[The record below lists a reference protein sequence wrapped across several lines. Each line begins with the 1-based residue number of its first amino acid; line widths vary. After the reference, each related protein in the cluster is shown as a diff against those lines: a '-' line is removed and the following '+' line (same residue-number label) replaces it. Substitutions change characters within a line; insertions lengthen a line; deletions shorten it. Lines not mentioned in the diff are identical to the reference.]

1 MYINAL
7 GADIPSPHT
16 TDSLAG
22 FLAPPKYQDKFFLA
36 LWITD
41 FKNYDSPPMTTN
53 LYQQNIYG
61 LLGVSYNATQKEI
74 NEAYDRMIK
83 HFDSSPVNSSYAM
96 QPSLEERIAL
106 VQEAYDTLSNDKK
119 RSAYDQSINSQV
131 TKITPNS
138 AQAAGRQM
146 KLSLHRNKQSNQKS
160 TRLNVYQ
167 DYYGFSEKPFD
178 LTPDPK
184 YLYLSPKHKEVLAHL
199 VYGLQENNGFLKII
213 GEVGTGKT
221 MICRSFLQELRTD
234 FSIAY
239 VFNPAINE
247 LELLQTINSEL
258 GLPSEM
264 DSKKKLV
271 DTLNVFLLS
280 ERKKGHRVVVI
291 IDEAQ
296 ALQVKVLDQLRLLSN
311 LETDTEKLI
320 QIVLIG
326 QPELDQL
333 LKKSELRQ
341 LRQRITIS
349 WELLPLNRDETRGY
363 IQHRVNVALGKGR
376 VQFARSAVELI
387 YKYSH
392 GIPRMINVLADR
404 SLLIAYTMNTKKI
417 TPKIVR
423 TAVKDVGGLTP
434 LPTWMGTLWKSVL
447 PGLLALTILLFGAN
461 YLMLSDFTKANRE
474 EKDINLLI
482 KENPIIELPQAGTSA
497 RKELEPV
504 IHNNKANAQNPSP
517 AIELLKARRIP
528 STKPLIISQQD
539 KLVTY
544 LASLSLNESRLEAT
558 NWILKK
564 WNIDIAS
571 YQNKGESLLKA
582 IAEEQKLL
590 AYDLNANFDKLA
602 IFNYP
607 AILEI
612 ALPNAQG
619 TKYLS
624 LVSINGEDGIFG
636 SVDRIEMPLK
646 VIDLMWTHKAIILW
660 KDFESLP
667 ERFGTGFE
675 GKQAIWLQKNLRLLG
690 FFKGREAPS
699 YGPNTQ
705 LSVAKFQRKHHIKD
719 DGQFGT
725 ESKIMLYGLSNIYQT
740 PKLLNP

>member
-1 MYINAL
+1 
-7 GADIPSPHT
+7 
-16 TDSLAG
+16 
-22 FLAPPKYQDKFFLA
+22 
-36 LWITD
+36 
-41 FKNYDSPPMTTN
+41 MTTN

-83 HFDSSPVNSSYAM
+83 YFDSSPVNSSYAI

-119 RSAYDQSINSQV
+119 RSAYDQSITQV
-131 TKITPNS
+131 AKTTPNS

-271 DTLNVFLLS
+271 DTLNFFLLS

-363 IQHRVNVALGKGR
+363 IQHRINVALGKGR

-461 YLMLSDFTKANRE
+461 YLMLLDFTKANRE

-482 KENPIIELPQAGTSA
+482 KGNPIITNGHISSKTRVPTIELPRAGTPPL
-497 RKELEPV
+497 KELEP
-504 IHNNKANAQNPSP
+504 IKHNNKANAQDSSS

-582 IAEEQKLL
+582 IADEQKLL

-602 IFNYP
+602 VFNYP

>member
-1 MYINAL
+1 
-7 GADIPSPHT
+7 
-16 TDSLAG
+16 
-22 FLAPPKYQDKFFLA
+22 
-36 LWITD
+36 
-41 FKNYDSPPMTTN
+41 MTTN

-119 RSAYDQSINSQV
+119 RSAYDQSINTQV

-138 AQAAGRQM
+138 VQAAGRQM

-271 DTLNVFLLS
+271 DTLNAFLLS

-363 IQHRVNVALGKGR
+363 IQHRINVALGKGR

-423 TAVKDVGGLTP
+423 PAVKDVGGLTP

-482 KENPIIELPQAGTSA
+482 KENPIITNGHISSKTRVPTIELPRAGTPA
-497 RKELEPV
+497 LKKLEA
-504 IHNNKANAQNPSP
+504 ITHNNKANAQDPSS

-602 IFNYP
+602 VFNYP

>member
-1 MYINAL
+1 
-7 GADIPSPHT
+7 
-16 TDSLAG
+16 
-22 FLAPPKYQDKFFLA
+22 
-36 LWITD
+36 
-41 FKNYDSPPMTTN
+41 MTTN
-53 LYQQNIYG
+53 LYQKNIYDI
-61 LLGVSYNATQKEI
+61 LGVSYSATQKEI

-83 HFDSSPVNSSYAM
+83 HFDSSTGNVSYSM
-96 QPSLEERIAL
+96 QPPLEERIAL
-106 VQEAYDTLSNDKK
+106 VQEAYDTLSNNEK
-119 RSAYDQSINSQV
+119 RSAYNQSIKAQE
-131 TKITPNS
+131 TKLTPNS
-138 AQAAGRQM
+138 VQAAGHQM
-146 KLSLHRNKQSNQKS
+146 NLSLHKNKQSNQKS
-160 TRLNVYQ
+160 TRLNVYR

-221 MICRSFLQELRTD
+221 MICRSFLRELRAD

-258 GLPSEM
+258 GLPSET

-271 DTLNVFLLS
+271 DNLNIFLLS
-280 ERKKGHRVVVI
+280 ERKKEHRVVVI

-296 ALQVKVLDQLRLLSN
+296 ALQVEVLDQLRLLSN
-311 LETDTEKLI
+311 LETETEKLI

-326 QPELDQL
+326 QPELDDL
-333 LKKSELRQ
+333 LKKSALRQ

-363 IQHRVNVALGKGR
+363 IQHRINVALGKGR
-376 VQFARSAVELI
+376 VQFSRSAVELI

-423 TAVKDVGGLTP
+423 PAVKDIGNLNP
-434 LPTWMGTLWKSVL
+434 MSTWADYLWKNIF
-447 PGLLALTILLFGAN
+447 PGLVALSIFLFGAN
-461 YLMLSDFTKANRE
+461 YLMLPDFNKKKSV

-482 KENPIIELPQAGTSA
+482 KENPIIPNNLISSKPKTPIIDLPPS
-497 RKELEPV
+497 EPLAL
-504 IHNNKANAQNPSP
+504 KKLQSTTPSYKTNSP
-517 AIELLKARRIP
+517 DQIITTELLKPRRIP
-528 STKPLIISQQD
+528 SNKPLIISRQD

-564 WNIDIAS
+564 WHIDIAS
-571 YQNKGESLLKA
+571 YQNKGEGLLKS

-590 AYDLNANFDKLA
+590 TYDLNANFEKLSV
-602 IFNYP
+602 FNYP

-612 ALPNAQG
+612 ALPNSQG

-624 LVSINGEDGIFG
+624 LVSINGKDGIFG
-636 SVDRIEMPLK
+636 SVDQIKMPLK
-646 VIDLMWTHKAIILW
+646 AIDLMWTHKAIIFW

-667 ERFGTGFE
+667 EFFGTGFK

-690 FFKGREAPS
+690 FFKGREAPF
-699 YGPNTQ
+699 YGPNTE

-719 DGQFGT
+719 DGQFST

-740 PKLLNP
+740 PKLLNQ

>member
-1 MYINAL
+1 
-7 GADIPSPHT
+7 
-16 TDSLAG
+16 
-22 FLAPPKYQDKFFLA
+22 
-36 LWITD
+36 
-41 FKNYDSPPMTTN
+41 MTTN

-83 HFDSSPVNSSYAM
+83 HFDSSPVNFSYAM

-119 RSAYDQSINSQV
+119 RSAYDQSINTQV

-138 AQAAGRQM
+138 VQAAGRQM

-423 TAVKDVGGLTP
+423 PAVKDVGGLTP

-482 KENPIIELPQAGTSA
+482 KENPFITNGHISSKTRVPTIELPRAGTPA
-497 RKELEPV
+497 LKELEP
-504 IHNNKANAQNPSP
+504 ITHNNKANAQDPSS

-582 IAEEQKLL
+582 IADEQKLL

-602 IFNYP
+602 VFNYP

-660 KDFESLP
+660 KDFEGLP

>member
-1 MYINAL
+1 
-7 GADIPSPHT
+7 
-16 TDSLAG
+16 
-22 FLAPPKYQDKFFLA
+22 
-36 LWITD
+36 
-41 FKNYDSPPMTTN
+41 MTTN

-119 RSAYDQSINSQV
+119 RSAYDQSINTQV

-138 AQAAGRQM
+138 VQAAGRQM

-271 DTLNVFLLS
+271 DTLNAFLLS

-482 KENPIIELPQAGTSA
+482 KENPIITNGHISSKTRVPTIELPRAGTPA
-497 RKELEPV
+497 LKELEP
-504 IHNNKANAQNPSP
+504 ITHNNKANAQDPSS

-602 IFNYP
+602 VFNYP

-612 ALPNAQG
+612 SLPNTQG

-667 ERFGTGFE
+667 ERFGTGFD

>member
-1 MYINAL
+1 
-7 GADIPSPHT
+7 
-16 TDSLAG
+16 
-22 FLAPPKYQDKFFLA
+22 
-36 LWITD
+36 
-41 FKNYDSPPMTTN
+41 MTTN

-83 HFDSSPVNSSYAM
+83 HFDSSSANFSYAM

-119 RSAYDQSINSQV
+119 RSAYDQSINTQV

-423 TAVKDVGGLTP
+423 PAVKDVGGLTP
-434 LPTWMGTLWKSVL
+434 LPTWMGTFWKSVL
-447 PGLLALTILLFGAN
+447 PGLLALSILLFGAN
-461 YLMLSDFTKANRE
+461 YLILPDFTKTNRE

-612 ALPNAQG
+612 ALPNTQG

-636 SVDRIEMPLK
+636 SVDQIEMPLK
-646 VIDLMWTHKAIILW
+646 VIDLMWTHKAIVLW

-667 ERFGTGFE
+667 KPFGTGFE

>member
-1 MYINAL
+1 
-7 GADIPSPHT
+7 
-16 TDSLAG
+16 
-22 FLAPPKYQDKFFLA
+22 
-36 LWITD
+36 
-41 FKNYDSPPMTTN
+41 MTTN

-119 RSAYDQSINSQV
+119 RSAYDQSINTQV
-131 TKITPNS
+131 AKITPNS

-482 KENPIIELPQAGTSA
+482 KENPIITNGHISSKTRVPTIELPRAGTPA
-497 RKELEPV
+497 LKELEP
-504 IHNNKANAQNPSP
+504 ITHNNKANAQDPSS

-602 IFNYP
+602 VFNYP

-612 ALPNAQG
+612 SLPNTQG

-646 VIDLMWTHKAIILW
+646 AIDLMWTHKAIILW
-660 KDFESLP
+660 KDFEGLP

>member
-1 MYINAL
+1 
-7 GADIPSPHT
+7 
-16 TDSLAG
+16 
-22 FLAPPKYQDKFFLA
+22 
-36 LWITD
+36 
-41 FKNYDSPPMTTN
+41 MTTN

-119 RSAYDQSINSQV
+119 RSAYDQSINTQV

-271 DTLNVFLLS
+271 DTLNAFLLG

-363 IQHRVNVALGKGR
+363 IQHRINVALGKGR

-482 KENPIIELPQAGTSA
+482 KENPIITNGHISSKTRVPTIELPRAGTPA
-497 RKELEPV
+497 LKELEP
-504 IHNNKANAQNPSP
+504 ITHNNKANAQDPSS

-602 IFNYP
+602 VFNYP

-612 ALPNAQG
+612 SLPNTQG

>member
-1 MYINAL
+1 
-7 GADIPSPHT
+7 
-16 TDSLAG
+16 
-22 FLAPPKYQDKFFLA
+22 
-36 LWITD
+36 
-41 FKNYDSPPMTTN
+41 MTTN

-83 HFDSSPVNSSYAM
+83 NFDSSSANFSYAM

-106 VQEAYDTLSNDKK
+106 VQKAYDTLSNDKK
-119 RSAYDQSINSQV
+119 RSAYDQSINTQV

-423 TAVKDVGGLTP
+423 PAVKDVGGLTP
-434 LPTWMGTLWKSVL
+434 LPTWMGTFWKSVL
-447 PGLLALTILLFGAN
+447 PGLLALSILLFGAN
-461 YLMLSDFTKANRE
+461 YLILPDFTKTNRE

-504 IHNNKANAQNPSP
+504 IHNNKANAQYPSP

-612 ALPNAQG
+612 ALPNTQG

-636 SVDRIEMPLK
+636 SVDQIEMPLK

-667 ERFGTGFE
+667 KPFGTGFE

-725 ESKIMLYGLSNIYQT
+725 ESKIMLYSLSNIYQT

>member
-1 MYINAL
+1 
-7 GADIPSPHT
+7 
-16 TDSLAG
+16 
-22 FLAPPKYQDKFFLA
+22 
-36 LWITD
+36 
-41 FKNYDSPPMTTN
+41 MTTN

-119 RSAYDQSINSQV
+119 RSAYDQSINTQV

-138 AQAAGRQM
+138 VQAAGRQM

-271 DTLNVFLLS
+271 DTLNAFLLC

-363 IQHRVNVALGKGR
+363 IQHRINVALGKGR

-434 LPTWMGTLWKSVL
+434 LPTWMGTLWKSLL

-482 KENPIIELPQAGTSA
+482 KENPIITNGHISSKTRVPTIELPRAGTPA
-497 RKELEPV
+497 LKELEP
-504 IHNNKANAQNPSP
+504 ITHNNKANAQDPSS

-571 YQNKGESLLKA
+571 YQNKGASLLKA

-602 IFNYP
+602 VFNYP

-612 ALPNAQG
+612 SLPNTQG

-667 ERFGTGFE
+667 ERFGTGFD

>member
-1 MYINAL
+1 
-7 GADIPSPHT
+7 
-16 TDSLAG
+16 
-22 FLAPPKYQDKFFLA
+22 
-36 LWITD
+36 
-41 FKNYDSPPMTTN
+41 MTTN

-119 RSAYDQSINSQV
+119 RSAYDQSINTQV

-138 AQAAGRQM
+138 VQAAGRQM

-363 IQHRVNVALGKGR
+363 IQHRINVALGKGR

-482 KENPIIELPQAGTSA
+482 KENPIITNGHISSKTRVPTIELPRAGTPA
-497 RKELEPV
+497 LKELEP
-504 IHNNKANAQNPSP
+504 ITHNNKANAQDPSS

-571 YQNKGESLLKA
+571 YQNKGASLLKA

-602 IFNYP
+602 VFNYP

-624 LVSINGEDGIFG
+624 LVSINGKDGIFG

-646 VIDLMWTHKAIILW
+646 AIDLMWTHKAIILW

>member
-1 MYINAL
+1 
-7 GADIPSPHT
+7 
-16 TDSLAG
+16 
-22 FLAPPKYQDKFFLA
+22 
-36 LWITD
+36 
-41 FKNYDSPPMTTN
+41 
-53 LYQQNIYG
+53 
-61 LLGVSYNATQKEI
+61 
-74 NEAYDRMIK
+74 
-83 HFDSSPVNSSYAM
+83 
-96 QPSLEERIAL
+96 
-106 VQEAYDTLSNDKK
+106 
-119 RSAYDQSINSQV
+119 
-131 TKITPNS
+131 
-138 AQAAGRQM
+138 
-146 KLSLHRNKQSNQKS
+146 
-160 TRLNVYQ
+160 
-167 DYYGFSEKPFD
+167 
-178 LTPDPK
+178 
-184 YLYLSPKHKEVLAHL
+184 
-199 VYGLQENNGFLKII
+199 
-213 GEVGTGKT
+213 
-221 MICRSFLQELRTD
+221 
-234 FSIAY
+234 
-239 VFNPAINE
+239 
-247 LELLQTINSEL
+247 
-258 GLPSEM
+258 
-264 DSKKKLV
+264 
-271 DTLNVFLLS
+271 
-280 ERKKGHRVVVI
+280 
-291 IDEAQ
+291 
-296 ALQVKVLDQLRLLSN
+296 
-311 LETDTEKLI
+311 
-320 QIVLIG
+320 LIG

-423 TAVKDVGGLTP
+423 PAVKDVGGLTP

-461 YLMLSDFTKANRE
+461 YLMLLDFTKANRE

-482 KENPIIELPQAGTSA
+482 KENPIITNGHISSKTRVPTIELPRAGTPA
-497 RKELEPV
+497 LKELEPLT
-504 IHNNKANAQNPSP
+504 HNNKANAQDPSS

-602 IFNYP
+602 VFNYP

-624 LVSINGEDGIFG
+624 LVSINGKDGIFG

-646 VIDLMWTHKAIILW
+646 AIDLMWTHKAIILW
-660 KDFESLP
+660 KDFEGLP

>member
-1 MYINAL
+1 
-7 GADIPSPHT
+7 
-16 TDSLAG
+16 
-22 FLAPPKYQDKFFLA
+22 
-36 LWITD
+36 
-41 FKNYDSPPMTTN
+41 MTTN

-119 RSAYDQSINSQV
+119 RSAYDQSINTQV

-423 TAVKDVGGLTP
+423 PAVKDVGGLTP

-482 KENPIIELPQAGTSA
+482 KENPIITNGHISSKTRVPTIELPRAGTPA
-497 RKELEPV
+497 LKELEP
-504 IHNNKANAQNPSP
+504 ITHNNKANAQDPSS

-602 IFNYP
+602 VFNYP

>member
-1 MYINAL
+1 M
-7 GADIPSPHT
+7 
-16 TDSLAG
+16 
-22 FLAPPKYQDKFFLA
+22 
-36 LWITD
+36 
-41 FKNYDSPPMTTN
+41 
-53 LYQQNIYG
+53 
-61 LLGVSYNATQKEI
+61 
-74 NEAYDRMIK
+74 
-83 HFDSSPVNSSYAM
+83 
-96 QPSLEERIAL
+96 
-106 VQEAYDTLSNDKK
+106 
-119 RSAYDQSINSQV
+119 
-131 TKITPNS
+131 
-138 AQAAGRQM
+138 
-146 KLSLHRNKQSNQKS
+146 
-160 TRLNVYQ
+160 
-167 DYYGFSEKPFD
+167 
-178 LTPDPK
+178 
-184 YLYLSPKHKEVLAHL
+184 
-199 VYGLQENNGFLKII
+199 
-213 GEVGTGKT
+213 
-221 MICRSFLQELRTD
+221 
-234 FSIAY
+234 
-239 VFNPAINE
+239 
-247 LELLQTINSEL
+247 
-258 GLPSEM
+258 
-264 DSKKKLV
+264 
-271 DTLNVFLLS
+271 
-280 ERKKGHRVVVI
+280 
-291 IDEAQ
+291 
-296 ALQVKVLDQLRLLSN
+296 
-311 LETDTEKLI
+311 
-320 QIVLIG
+320 
-326 QPELDQL
+326 
-333 LKKSELRQ
+333 RQ

-363 IQHRVNVALGKGR
+363 IQHRINIALGKGR

-423 TAVKDVGGLTP
+423 AAVKDVGGLNP
-434 LPTWMGTLWKSVL
+434 LPTWINTLWKSIL
-447 PGLLALTILLFGAN
+447 PGLLALSILLFGAN
-461 YLMLSDFTKANRE
+461 YLMLPDFNKENRE

-482 KENPIIELPQAGTSA
+482 KENPIIPNNHISSKPQVSIIDLPQAGPLTLKKS
-497 RKELEPV
+497 KPITPDHE
-504 IHNNKANAQNPSP
+504 ANAPDQSLTT
-517 AIELLKARRIP
+517 ELLKARRIP
-528 STKPLIISQQD
+528 SIKPLIISQQS

-564 WNIDIAS
+564 WSIDITS
-571 YQNKGESLLKA
+571 YQNKGESLLQS

-602 IFNYP
+602 ILNYP

-624 LVSINGEDGIFG
+624 LVSIKGEDGIFG

-646 VIDLMWTHKAIILW
+646 TIDLMWTHKAIILW

-667 ERFGTGFE
+667 EHFGTGFK

-699 YGPNTQ
+699 YGSSTQ

>member
-1 MYINAL
+1 
-7 GADIPSPHT
+7 
-16 TDSLAG
+16 
-22 FLAPPKYQDKFFLA
+22 
-36 LWITD
+36 
-41 FKNYDSPPMTTN
+41 MTTN

-83 HFDSSPVNSSYAM
+83 HFDSSPVNFSYAM

-119 RSAYDQSINSQV
+119 RSAYDQSINTQV

-434 LPTWMGTLWKSVL
+434 LPTWMGTLWKSLL

-482 KENPIIELPQAGTSA
+482 KENPIITNGHISSKTRVPTIELPQAGTSA
-497 RKELEPV
+497 LKELEPV
-504 IHNNKANAQNPSP
+504 THNNKANAQDPSS

-571 YQNKGESLLKA
+571 YQNKGASLLKA

-602 IFNYP
+602 VFNYP

>member
-1 MYINAL
+1 
-7 GADIPSPHT
+7 
-16 TDSLAG
+16 
-22 FLAPPKYQDKFFLA
+22 
-36 LWITD
+36 
-41 FKNYDSPPMTTN
+41 MTTN

-119 RSAYDQSINSQV
+119 RSAYDQSINTQV
-131 TKITPNS
+131 AKITPNS

-482 KENPIIELPQAGTSA
+482 KENPIITNGHISSKTRVPTIELPRAGTPTL
-497 RKELEPV
+497 KELEPV
-504 IHNNKANAQNPSP
+504 THNKKANAQDPSS

-602 IFNYP
+602 VFNYP

-612 ALPNAQG
+612 SLPNTQG

-725 ESKIMLYGLSNIYQT
+725 ESKIVLYGLSNIYQT

>member
-1 MYINAL
+1 
-7 GADIPSPHT
+7 
-16 TDSLAG
+16 
-22 FLAPPKYQDKFFLA
+22 
-36 LWITD
+36 
-41 FKNYDSPPMTTN
+41 MTTN

-83 HFDSSPVNSSYAM
+83 NFDSSSANFSYAM

-106 VQEAYDTLSNDKK
+106 VQKAYDTLSNDKK
-119 RSAYDQSINSQV
+119 RSAYDQSINTQV

-423 TAVKDVGGLTP
+423 PAVKDVGGLTP
-434 LPTWMGTLWKSVL
+434 LPTWMGTFWKSVL
-447 PGLLALTILLFGAN
+447 PGLLALSILLFGAN
-461 YLMLSDFTKANRE
+461 YLILPDFTKTNRE

-612 ALPNAQG
+612 ALPNTQG

-636 SVDRIEMPLK
+636 SVDQIEMPLK
-646 VIDLMWTHKAIILW
+646 VIDLMWTHKAIVLW

-667 ERFGTGFE
+667 KPFGTGFE

-725 ESKIMLYGLSNIYQT
+725 ESKIMLYSLSNIYQT

>member
-1 MYINAL
+1 
-7 GADIPSPHT
+7 
-16 TDSLAG
+16 
-22 FLAPPKYQDKFFLA
+22 
-36 LWITD
+36 
-41 FKNYDSPPMTTN
+41 MTTN

-119 RSAYDQSINSQV
+119 RSAYDQSINTQV

-320 QIVLIG
+320 QLVLIG

-363 IQHRVNVALGKGR
+363 IQHRINVALGKGR

-423 TAVKDVGGLTP
+423 PAVKDVGGLTP

-482 KENPIIELPQAGTSA
+482 KENPIITNGHISSKTRVPTIELPQAGTSA
-497 RKELEPV
+497 LKELEPV
-504 IHNNKANAQNPSP
+504 THNNKANAQDPSS

-571 YQNKGESLLKA
+571 YQNKGASLLKA

-602 IFNYP
+602 VFNYP

-624 LVSINGEDGIFG
+624 LVSINGKDGIFG

-667 ERFGTGFE
+667 ERFGTGFD

>member
-1 MYINAL
+1 
-7 GADIPSPHT
+7 
-16 TDSLAG
+16 
-22 FLAPPKYQDKFFLA
+22 
-36 LWITD
+36 
-41 FKNYDSPPMTTN
+41 MTTN

-83 HFDSSPVNSSYAM
+83 NFDSSSANFSYAM

-106 VQEAYDTLSNDKK
+106 VQKAYDTLSNDKK
-119 RSAYDQSINSQV
+119 RSAYDQSINTQV

-423 TAVKDVGGLTP
+423 PAVKDVGGLTP
-434 LPTWMGTLWKSVL
+434 LPTWMGTFWKSVL
-447 PGLLALTILLFGAN
+447 PGLLALSILLFGAN
-461 YLMLSDFTKANRE
+461 YLILPDFTKTNRE

-482 KENPIIELPQAGTSA
+482 KENPIIELPRAGTSA

-504 IHNNKANAQNPSP
+504 IHNNKANAQYPSP

-612 ALPNAQG
+612 ALPNTQG

-636 SVDRIEMPLK
+636 SVDQIEMPLK

-725 ESKIMLYGLSNIYQT
+725 ESKIMLYSLSNIYQT

>member
-1 MYINAL
+1 
-7 GADIPSPHT
+7 
-16 TDSLAG
+16 
-22 FLAPPKYQDKFFLA
+22 
-36 LWITD
+36 
-41 FKNYDSPPMTTN
+41 MTTN

-83 HFDSSPVNSSYAM
+83 HFDSSSANFSYAM

-119 RSAYDQSINSQV
+119 RSAYDQSINTQV
-131 TKITPNS
+131 ITITPNS
-138 AQAAGRQM
+138 AQASGHQM
-146 KLSLHRNKQSNQKS
+146 KLSLHINKQSNQKS
-160 TRLNVYQ
+160 TRMNVYQ

-271 DTLNVFLLS
+271 DTLNTFLLC

-333 LKKSELRQ
+333 LKKNELRQ

-376 VQFARSAVELI
+376 VQFARSAVDLI

-423 TAVKDVGGLTP
+423 PAVKDVGGLTP
-434 LPTWMGTLWKSVL
+434 LPTWMSTLWKSIL

-461 YLMLSDFTKANRE
+461 YLILPDFIKANRE

-482 KENPIIELPQAGTSA
+482 KENPIITNSHISSKTRVPTLELPQAGTSA
-497 RKELEPV
+497 LKELEPLT
-504 IHNNKANAQNPSP
+504 HNNKANAQDPSS

-564 WNIDIAS
+564 WNIHIAS

-602 IFNYP
+602 VFNYP

-612 ALPNAQG
+612 ALPNTQG

-646 VIDLMWTHKAIILW
+646 VIDLVWTHKAIILW

-690 FFKGREAPS
+690 FFNGREAPS

>member
-1 MYINAL
+1 
-7 GADIPSPHT
+7 
-16 TDSLAG
+16 
-22 FLAPPKYQDKFFLA
+22 
-36 LWITD
+36 
-41 FKNYDSPPMTTN
+41 
-53 LYQQNIYG
+53 
-61 LLGVSYNATQKEI
+61 
-74 NEAYDRMIK
+74 
-83 HFDSSPVNSSYAM
+83 
-96 QPSLEERIAL
+96 
-106 VQEAYDTLSNDKK
+106 
-119 RSAYDQSINSQV
+119 
-131 TKITPNS
+131 
-138 AQAAGRQM
+138 
-146 KLSLHRNKQSNQKS
+146 
-160 TRLNVYQ
+160 
-167 DYYGFSEKPFD
+167 
-178 LTPDPK
+178 
-184 YLYLSPKHKEVLAHL
+184 
-199 VYGLQENNGFLKII
+199 
-213 GEVGTGKT
+213 

-271 DTLNVFLLS
+271 DTLNAFLLS

-423 TAVKDVGGLTP
+423 PAVKDVGGLTP

-482 KENPIIELPQAGTSA
+482 KENPIITNGHISSKTRVPTIELPRAGTPA
-497 RKELEPV
+497 LKELEPV
-504 IHNNKANAQNPSP
+504 THNNKANAQDPSS

-602 IFNYP
+602 VFNYP

-624 LVSINGEDGIFG
+624 LVSINGKDGIFG

-646 VIDLMWTHKAIILW
+646 AIDLMWTHKAIILW

>member
-1 MYINAL
+1 
-7 GADIPSPHT
+7 
-16 TDSLAG
+16 
-22 FLAPPKYQDKFFLA
+22 
-36 LWITD
+36 
-41 FKNYDSPPMTTN
+41 MTTN

-119 RSAYDQSINSQV
+119 RSAYDQSINTQV

-482 KENPIIELPQAGTSA
+482 KENPIITNGHISSKTRVPTIELPRAGTPA
-497 RKELEPV
+497 LKELEP
-504 IHNNKANAQNPSP
+504 ITHNNKANAQDPSS

-602 IFNYP
+602 VFNYP

-612 ALPNAQG
+612 ALPNTQG

>member
-1 MYINAL
+1 
-7 GADIPSPHT
+7 
-16 TDSLAG
+16 
-22 FLAPPKYQDKFFLA
+22 
-36 LWITD
+36 
-41 FKNYDSPPMTTN
+41 MTTN

-61 LLGVSYNATQKEI
+61 LLGVNYNATQKEI
-74 NEAYDRMIK
+74 NEAYGRMIK
-83 HFDSSPVNSSYAM
+83 HFDSSPGNSSYAM
-96 QPSLEERIAL
+96 QPSLEERIAS

-119 RSAYDQSINSQV
+119 RSAYDQSINTQA

-146 KLSLHRNKQSNQKS
+146 KLSLHGNKQSNQKS

-271 DTLNVFLLS
+271 DTLNVFLLG

-333 LKKSELRQ
+333 LKKSALRQ

-363 IQHRVNVALGKGR
+363 IQHRINVALGKGR

-423 TAVKDVGGLTP
+423 PAVKDVGGLTP

-447 PGLLALTILLFGAN
+447 PGLLALTILLFGVN
-461 YLMLSDFTKANRE
+461 YLILPDFTKVNRE

-482 KENPIIELPQAGTSA
+482 KENPIITNGHISSKTRVPTIELPQAGTSA
-497 RKELEPV
+497 LKELESV
-504 IHNNKANAQNPSP
+504 THNNKANAQSPSS

-544 LASLSLNESRLEAT
+544 LASLSLNESRLEAA

-582 IAEEQKLL
+582 IAKEQKLL

-602 IFNYP
+602 AFNYP

-624 LVSINGEDGIFG
+624 LVSINGKDGIFG

-646 VIDLMWTHKAIILW
+646 AIDLMWTHKAIILW
-660 KDFESLP
+660 KDFEGLP
-667 ERFGTGFE
+667 KRFGAGFE

-690 FFKGREAPS
+690 FFKGREAPF

>member
-1 MYINAL
+1 
-7 GADIPSPHT
+7 
-16 TDSLAG
+16 
-22 FLAPPKYQDKFFLA
+22 
-36 LWITD
+36 
-41 FKNYDSPPMTTN
+41 MTTN

-119 RSAYDQSINSQV
+119 RSAYDQSINTQV

-423 TAVKDVGGLTP
+423 PAVKDVGGLTP

-482 KENPIIELPQAGTSA
+482 KENPIITNGHISSKTRVPTIELPRAGTPA
-497 RKELEPV
+497 LKELEP
-504 IHNNKANAQNPSP
+504 ITHNNKANAQDPSS

-602 IFNYP
+602 VFNYP

-646 VIDLMWTHKAIILW
+646 AIDLMWTHKAIILW